1 MKRTHLSAAI
11 AMACCITTSVAMAQT
26 AGNDQ
31 AQANQSNPTQ
41 QRVNASST
49 SNTTTSNA
57 TQRDAKQLSAV
68 TVQGQSLSLGGGLMS
83 VQIAPK
89 AVSTITRDAIE
100 KASPGSNF
108 TQMIRTIPGV
118 NATTDDATGL
128 ANGHYSIR
136 GYDSSDIGMTVNGAP
151 ITDTGSY
158 SVYATEYGDSENM
171 GDITVLQG
179 IPDVDMPDSGASG
192 GHIGWATID
201 PPHQGGVD
209 VTQTFGG
216 NDYRRTFFR
225 LNTGDL
231 GPVRSWLSYSDN
243 TADKWRGQGTMN
255 VTKVDGK
262 SVWTIDSDDSIS
274 ASLQYNRENNIN
286 YENVTKQQVAQNGY
300 FTDYNT
306 SWIPLAGLTGTKL
319 KSALSNDTYY
329 YGLRTNP
336 FRSYLFSLDGE
347 FKLADSL
354 HLSVIPY
361 FWYGNGG
368 GGSSATVTES
378 TATNNRFGYADMDVN
393 NSGSVVNGQQGIVY
407 SYSAA
412 LTYRPGVLVKFN
424 QDFGLDNSLEY
435 GFWYEDSRKTQD
447 NSYFQASADGQPAS
461 LWGNSY
467 FITYPSGAPMTY
479 YHEYTNTE
487 IEKGF
492 VTDNWTPTDQWT
504 FTAGAAFLR
513 ANRSGWGYDYPYS
526 FTGSASKQQTY
537 TSVDKSWNKLLPTA
551 GVKFQLDEK
560 NQFYLGAGKTFRVPT
575 NTVVLLNS
583 FAGSDLQKPETSWN
597 TDLGWRYY
605 GDAISANADLYN
617 SNYNNKQES
626 AYDNATGQTYY
637 TAIHRMHMRGFNGEV
652 SYKFAPDW
660 SVYTSYTYTK
670 AEIVGSIDGGGDGI
684 YPTNGKMMPDT
695 AKHIGNVALNYDD
708 THVWA
713 ELDGHVASSLYGDY
727 MNTEHVGGFATFD
740 FNAGY
745 RFGDWDWLKKPYV
758 KVNVT
763 NLTDRHAFSYVGSAQ
778 FLAASAAKLFPSS
791 LYSSAPTYGLLQP
804 RTYMVTIGAS
814 FF

>member
-11 AMACCITTSVAMAQT
+11 AMACCMTTGVVMAQT
-26 AGNDQ
+26 TGNDQ
-31 AQANQSNPTQ
+31 TQTGQGSTTVQ

-49 SNTTTSNA
+49 SNTTTANA
-57 TQRDAKQLSAV
+57 TQRDVKQMSQV
-68 TVQGQSLSLGGGLMS
+68 TVQAQSLSLGGGLMS
-83 VQIAPK
+83 VQTAPK
-89 AVSTITRDAIE
+89 AVSTITREAIE

-108 TQMIRTIPGV
+108 TQMIATIPGV
-118 NATTDDATGL
+118 NAATDDVTGL

-201 PPHQGGVD
+201 PSHQGGVD
-209 VTQTFGG
+209 FTQTVGG

-231 GPVRSWLSYSDN
+231 GPVRSWVSYSDN
-243 TADKWRGQGTMN
+243 TADKWRGQGKLD

-262 SVWTIDSDDSIS
+262 SVWTIDDDDSIS

-286 YENVTKQQVAQNGY
+286 YETVSKQQVAQNGY

-306 SWIPLAGLTGTKL
+306 TWIPTAGLTGTAL
-319 KSALSNDTYY
+319 KNAISNDTYY

-347 FKLADSL
+347 FKLTNSL
-354 HLSVIPY
+354 HVSVIPY

-368 GGSSATVTES
+368 GGSAATVTES
-378 TATNNRFGYADMDVN
+378 TANTDRFGYADMDVN
-393 NSGSVVNGQQGIVY
+393 NSGAVVNGEQGVVY

-412 LTYRPGVLVKFN
+412 LTYRPGVIVKFN

-447 NSYFQASADGQPAS
+447 DSYFQVDANGQPAS
-461 LWGNSY
+461 EWGNSNY
-467 FITYPSGAPMTY
+467 ITYPSGMPMTY

-504 FTAGAAFLR
+504 FTAGASFLH
-513 ANRSGWGYDYPYS
+513 ANRTAWGYDYPGS
-526 FTGSASKQQTY
+526 FAGSVSKQQTY
-537 TSVDKSWNKLLPTA
+537 TTADASWNKFLPTA
-551 GVKFQLDEK
+551 GIKFQLDEH
-560 NQFYLGAGKTFRVPT
+560 NQFFIGTGKTFRVPT

-583 FAGSDLQKPETSWN
+583 FVGQDLKKPETSWN

-605 GDAISANADLYN
+605 GDAISASADLYN
-617 SNYNNKQES
+617 SNYSNKQES
-626 AYDNATGQTYY
+626 AYDEANGQTYY
-637 TAIHRMHMRGFNGEV
+637 TAINRMHMRGFNGEI
-652 SYKFAPDW
+652 SYKVAQDW
-660 SVYTSYTYTK
+660 TVYSSYTYTK
-670 AEIVGSIDGGGDGI
+670 ADIVGSIDGGGDGM

-695 AKHIGNVALNYDD
+695 AKNIGNLSLSYDD
-708 THVWA
+708 SRLWA
-713 ELDGHVASSLYGDY
+713 TLNGRVTSSLYGDY
-727 MNTEHVGGFATFD
+727 LNTEHVGGFTTFN
-740 FNAGY
+740 FSAGY
-745 RFGDWDWLKKPYV
+745 RFGDWDWLKKPYI
-758 KVNVT
+758 KLNLS
-763 NLTDRHAFSYVGSAQ
+763 NLTDKRAFSYVGSAQ
-778 FLAASAAKLFPSS
+778 FLATSGEKLYPS
-791 LYSSAPTYGLLQP
+791 LYASTPYYGLLQP
-804 RTYMVTIGAS
+804 RTYMVTVGAS
-814 FF
+814 FQ

>member
-11 AMACCITTSVAMAQT
+11 AMAFYLSAGVVAAQT
-26 AGNDQ
+26 ASNDQ
-31 AQANQSNPTQ
+31 AQAGQSTQ

-57 TQRDAKQLSAV
+57 TERDVKQMSQV

-108 TQMIRTIPGV
+108 TQMIATIPGV
-118 NATTDDATGL
+118 NAATDDVTGL

-209 VTQTFGG
+209 FTQTIGG

-243 TADKWRGQGTMN
+243 TADKWRGDGKMD

-262 SVWTIDSDDSIS
+262 SVWTIDDNNSIS
-274 ASLQYNRENNIN
+274 ASLQYNRENNIA
-286 YENVTKQQVAQNGY
+286 YESVSKQQVAQNGY

-306 SWIPLAGLTGTKL
+306 TWIPTAGLTGTAL
-319 KSALSNDTYY
+319 KNAISNDTYY

-354 HLSVIPY
+354 HVSVIPY

-378 TATNNRFGYADMDVN
+378 TSTANRFGYTDTDINNSGNVVN
-393 NSGSVVNGQQGIVY
+393 NSQGVVY

-447 NSYFQASADGQPAS
+447 DSYFQVNAQGTPVN
-461 LWGNSY
+461 LWGTGNY
-467 FITYPSGAPMTY
+467 VVYPNGMPMTY

-504 FTAGAAFLR
+504 FTAGTAFLHATR
-513 ANRSGWGYDYPYS
+513 DAWGYDYPGSY
-526 FTGSASKQQTY
+526 TGSVSKQQIY
-537 TSVDKSWNKLLPTA
+537 TTAHGDWNKLLPTA
-551 GVKFQLDEK
+551 GIKFQLNEK
-560 NQFYLGAGKTFRVPT
+560 NQFYIGTGKTFRVPT
-575 NTVVLLNS
+575 NTVLLLNS
-583 FAGSDLQKPETSWN
+583 FASQDLSKPETSWN

-605 GDAISANADLYN
+605 GDAISASADVYN

-626 AYDNATGQTYY
+626 AYDNANGQTYY
-637 TAIHRMHMRGFNGEV
+637 TSIPRMHMRGFNGEL
-652 SYKFAPDW
+652 SYKFAPSW
-660 SVYTSYTYTK
+660 TVYSSYTYTK
-670 AEIVGSIDGGGDGI
+670 ADIVGNLNGGGNGI
-684 YPTNGKMMPDT
+684 YLTNGRMMPDT
-695 AKHIGNVALNYDD
+695 AKNIGNLSLSYDD
-708 THVWA
+708 SHLWA
-713 ELDGHVASSLYGDY
+713 ELTGRVTSQLYGDY
-727 MNTEHVGGFATFD
+727 MNTETVGGFTTFT

-745 RFGDWDWLKKPYV
+745 RFGDWDWLKKPYI
-758 KVNVT
+758 KLNVT
-763 NLTDRHAFSYVGSAQ
+763 NLTDKHAFSYVSSAQ
-778 FLAASAAKLFPSS
+778 FLAAASAKLFPS
-791 LYSSAPTYGLLQP
+791 LYGSAPTYGLLQP
-804 RTYMVTIGAS
+804 RTYMVTVGAS

>member
-11 AMACCITTSVAMAQT
+11 AMAVYLSAGVAAAQT
-26 AGNDQ
+26 ASNDQ
-31 AQANQSNPTQ
+31 AQTSQESQ

-57 TQRDAKQLSAV
+57 TQRDVKQMSEV

-118 NATTDDATGL
+118 NAATDDVTGL
-128 ANGHYSIR
+128 ANGHYSLR

-201 PPHQGGVD
+201 PSHKGGFD
-209 VTQTFGG
+209 VTQTIGG

-225 LNTGDL
+225 LNTGDM
-231 GPVRSWLSYSDN
+231 GPVRSWLSYSHN
-243 TADKWRGQGTMN
+243 TADKWRGQGKLD

-262 SVWTIDSDDSIS
+262 SVWTIDNDNSIS

-300 FTDYNT
+300 YTDYTT
-306 SWIPLAGLTGTKL
+306 SWIPLAGLTGTAL
-319 KSALSNDTYY
+319 KNALSNDTYY

-336 FRSYLFSLDGE
+336 FRSFMFSLDGE

-368 GGSSATVTES
+368 GGSAATVTET
-378 TATNNRFGYADMDVN
+378 TATADRFGFTNVDAN
-393 NSGSVVNGQQGIVY
+393 NSGAVVTGQQGIVY

-447 NSYFQASADGQPAS
+447 NSYFQANNQGQPVS
-461 LWGNSY
+461 LWANSNY
-467 FITYPSGAPMTY
+467 ITYPNGMPMTY

-487 IEKGF
+487 LEKGF
-492 VTDNWTPTDQWT
+492 VTDNWTPSDQWT

-513 ANRSGWGYDYPYS
+513 ASRSGWGYDYP
-526 FTGSASKQQTY
+526 GSTSGPISKQQTY
-537 TSVDKSWNKLLPTA
+537 TTIDRTWNKLLPTA
-551 GVKFQLDEK
+551 GIKFQLDEK
-560 NQFYLGAGKTFRVPT
+560 NQFYLGSGKTFRVPT
-575 NTVVLLNS
+575 NTVVLLNAFS
-583 FAGSDLQKPETSWN
+583 GNDLQKPETTWN

-605 GDAISANADLYN
+605 GDKISANADLYN

-626 AYDNATGQTYY
+626 AYDNANGQTYY

-652 SYKFAPDW
+652 SYKFAPSW
-660 SVYTSYTYTK
+660 TVYTSYTYTK
-670 AEIVGSIDGGGDGI
+670 AEIVGGIDGGGDGV
-684 YPTNGKMMPDT
+684 YPANGRIMPDT
-695 AKHIGNVALNYDD
+695 AKHIGNVALSYDD
-708 THVWA
+708 THLWA
-713 ELDGHVASSLYGDY
+713 ELNGRVTSSLYGDY
-727 MNTEHVGGFATFD
+727 MNTERVGGFTTFD
-740 FNAGY
+740 FSGGY
-745 RFGDWDWLKKPYV
+745 RFGDFDWLKKPYI

-763 NLTDRHAFSYVGSAQ
+763 NLTDKRAFSYVGSAQ
-778 FLAASAAKLFPSS
+778 FLAAASGKLFPS
-791 LYSSAPTYGLLQP
+791 LFSSAPTYGLLQP

>member
-26 AGNDQ
+26 ASTDQ
-31 AQANQSNPTQ
+31 AQANQSNNTQ

-57 TQRDAKQLSAV
+57 TQRDVKQMSAV
-68 TVQGQSLSLGGGLMS
+68 TVQAQSLSLGGGLMS

-108 TQMIRTIPGV
+108 TQMISSIPGV
-118 NATTDDATGL
+118 NAATDDVTGL

-209 VTQTFGG
+209 VTQTIGG
-216 NDYRRTFFR
+216 NDYRRTFVR
-225 LNTGDL
+225 LNTGDM

-243 TADKWRGQGTMN
+243 TADKWRGKGTMD

-262 SVWTIDSDDSIS
+262 SVWTIDSDDSVS
-274 ASLQYNRENNIN
+274 ASLQYNRENNFA
-286 YENVTKQQVAQNGY
+286 YETVSKTQVAQNGY

-306 SWIPLAGLTGTKL
+306 TWIPLAGLTGTKL
-319 KSALSNDTYY
+319 KSALSNDSNY

-347 FKLADSL
+347 FKLADTL

-368 GGSSATVTES
+368 GGGSATVTES
-378 TATNNRFGYADMDVN
+378 TLTTNRFGNADMDVN
-393 NSGSVVNGQQGIVY
+393 NSGSVVNGQQGVVY

-447 NSYFQASADGQPAS
+447 NSYFQVSAEGQPAS

-467 FITYPSGAPMTY
+467 FITYPNGAPMTY

-492 VTDNWTPTDQWT
+492 VTDNWTPSDQWT
-504 FTAGAAFLR
+504 FTGGAAFLR
-513 ANRSGWGYDYPYS
+513 ANRSGWGYDYPNS
-526 FTGSASKQQTY
+526 FAGSVSKQQTY
-537 TSVDKSWNKLLPTA
+537 TTVDRSWNKLLPTA
-551 GVKFQLDEK
+551 GIKFQLDEK
-560 NQFYLGAGKTFRVPT
+560 NQFYLGSGKTFRVPT

-583 FAGSDLQKPETSWN
+583 FAGADLAKPETSWN

-605 GDAISANADLYN
+605 GDSISANADLYN

-626 AYDNATGQTYY
+626 SYDNATGQTYY
-637 TAIHRMHMRGFNGEV
+637 TAIHRMHMRGFNGEL
-652 SYKFAPDW
+652 SYKFAQDW
-660 SVYTSYTYTK
+660 TVYSSYTYTK

-684 YPTNGKMMPDT
+684 YPTDGKMMPDT
-695 AKHIGNVALNYDD
+695 AKHIGNLSLSYDD
-708 THVWA
+708 THLWA
-713 ELDGHVASSLYGDY
+713 QLTGRVTSSLYGDY
-727 MNTEHVGGFATFD
+727 MNTEHVGGFTTFT

-758 KVNVT
+758 KVNVS
-763 NLTDRHAFSYVGSAQ
+763 NLTDKRAFSYVGSAQ
-778 FLAASAAKLFPSS
+778 FLAAAAAKQFPS
-791 LYSSAPTYGLLQP
+791 LYSTTPYYGLLQP
-804 RTYMVTIGAS
+804 RTYMVTVGAS
-814 FF
+814 FN